1 MAAQQLLKMS
11 VNKSFDLYGGRP
23 QPTRDFVDLL
33 TDDPFKS
40 SFETRQGKRVQAVE
54 NTAKMHLIRKKSKHE

>member
-11 VNKSFDLYGGRP
+11 VNKSFDLNGGRP

-40 SFETRQGKRVQAVE
+40 SFETRQGKRIQAVE